1 MVTQLNLDVL
11 SNILTF
17 ILPLESIELMIILK
31 YHKTKL
37 YKTLV
42 NKIDTKFKII
52 KKYFNESI
60 INVLGGYSPLLN
72 LPYIKVMSFN
82 ICNLKLNKKQQKYPI
97 QWGIDSLNR
106 AYLSFR
112 IIHPRTKF
120 TIIET
125 VFKRYQDHNLW
136 SGNTQ
141 ILKIIPTTLAGDTFK
156 KDNLFAYNINMLIN
170 NLKNNKTSLVSANTI
185 YNPIIDDYERTLKTN
200 EVIVI

>member
-1 MVTQLNLDVL
+1 MVVQLNFDVL
-11 SNILTF
+11 SKILTY
-17 ILPLESIELMIILK
+17 IPPLESIELMIILK
-31 YHKTKL
+31 YHKTNL
-37 YKTLV
+37 YKTLLD
-42 NKIDTKFKII
+42 KIDTKFKII

-60 INVLGGYSPLLN
+60 LETLGGCNSLLN
-72 LPYIKVMSFN
+72 LPYIKVMQHA
-82 ICNLKLNKKQQKYPI
+82 CDLKLNKKQQKYPI

-125 VFKRYQDHNLW
+125 VFKRYENHNIW

-156 KDNLFAYNINMLIN
+156 QDNIFAYNINMLIN

-185 YNPIIDDYERTLKTN
+185 YNPIIDDYEKTFKTN
-200 EVIVI
+200 KITVI